1 MADPFK
7 TSAEMHIFHGMKHAI
22 VLALTLTLASPAA
35 AQDSDEDN
43 SLREGW
49 GLLSEGSRLILEGLA
64 EEMRPFVDEHLLPM
78 IAELGALIDDVAMYE
93 LPERLPNGDIII
105 RRRVTEPDDEDEP
118 VDNPVDL

>member
-1 MADPFK
+1 
-7 TSAEMHIFHGMKHAI
+7 MKHVIPFALI
-22 VLALTLTLASPAA
+22 LALATPAA
-35 AQDSDEDN
+35 AQDSGEDSN
-43 SLREGW
+43 LREGW

-105 RRRVTEPDDEDEP
+105 RRRVSEPDSEAEADPVED
-118 VDNPVDL
+118 PVDL

>member
-1 MADPFK
+1 
-7 TSAEMHIFHGMKHAI
+7 MKHAI
-22 VLALTLTLASPAA
+22 TLALLVSLASPAA
-35 AQDSDEDN
+35 AQDSDEDSN
-43 SLREGW
+43 LREGW

-105 RRRVTEPDDEDEP
+105 RRRVPLDPETGEELDP
-118 VDNPVDL
+118 VDDPVDL